1 VRAWRAEGCMWMPQM
16 FPRMLTVPVIAVA
29 PAACCTLSSCST
41 LLTRDNKLLTILGRH
56 PLPPTTFSLGPL
68 GNLLMAGRP
77 VAPGAAFNDR
87 GQLIGAD
94 TQTVLYSP

>member
-1 VRAWRAEGCMWMPQM
+1 
-16 FPRMLTVPVIAVA
+16 MLMLLLLRDNPLN
-29 PAACCTLSSCST
+29 PDLHST

-56 PLPPTTFSLGPL
+56 PLPPATFSLGPL
-68 GNLLMAGRP
+68 GNLLMEGHP

-94 TQTVLYSP
+94 THTVLYSP